1 MSHETG
7 TRPKLASCVFGLHT
21 GPMSGSFP
29 LRSLRRSC
37 VLGLVLA
44 ALVPCQ
50 AAETGPEAQDYQ
62 IQVVGPNEGL
72 PANSVTDIAQTPE
85 GYLWAGTLFS
95 GLLRYDGVRF
105 VSFNSRNTPELPGNA
120 VRKLMTDRS
129 GLLWIS
135 GYDGSLTTWDRNGFS
150 LAIKN
155 ASRVESL
162 IWSKPGRVVFALND
176 GRLLEGDRV
185 EQQWKWR
192 FSESASPVRQLC
204 ADAIGRIWIL
214 RGKGELSVWE
224 NGRFRRLSP
233 PPGLESS
240 EMCAL
245 AADHEESIWVGTVN
259 SLFRW
264 ESGSGPAGP
273 CPTVAV
279 PLEAGRFI
287 DHTPQ
292 SEATTRPI
300 RQIIASGHSL
310 WIETDAGFRR
320 FSKEGKWLTELV
332 SWERGENASNLRFPQ
347 GDGDG
352 GFWAADNKLGLVHIK
367 PNGKLRVFSTL
378 DGLPGNSL
386 STISR
391 DQEGNIWLGYFH
403 GGMVQLRP
411 RLIRSIS
418 REEGFG
424 GALINSVCEDA
435 EGAIWIGAAGTGVFR
450 FKNGHCDT
458 YALQSPVSQP
468 NTLVTADRANRI
480 WVCSHGGALMRFENG
495 QFVPVVKPKD
505 LPHYTTLLW
514 PARDGRLWIG
524 APKSIGVL
532 DGDRFTE
539 VYTTDDLTHRPA
551 AIAETIDG
559 TIRVGTFDGY
569 LMRWDG
575 QKIVLEEPPN
585 RNALGRLWSL
595 CPTLDGGMWIGTS
608 EGGVL
613 RWKNGDY
620 RRLTTANGLRSDSV
634 VQVQTDLAGN
644 LWMVTGAGIE
654 RIAAAALT
662 QFESGSLTNLPVSQ
676 YGRDDGLLHVGGSI
690 EFQPNCWRGHD
701 GRLWFAMGG
710 SVASVQPDDV
720 RINPVPPTV
729 AIEELRVNQAHAWPN
744 RPSLIS
750 VGDSTRKS
758 TDAPRVTVR
767 PGQRDFEFRFTGIS
781 FRAPRLVQ
789 FQYRLEG
796 FEEEWHAVGAERWAR
811 YYSLPPGNYT
821 FRVKAANSDNIW
833 TQNSAAL
840 ALTLLPYF
848 YQTAWFEWAAALFAA
863 MLVALVSW
871 FASRRRMR
879 RRVELLETH
888 RKLEQDRAR
897 IARDM
902 HDELGS
908 KLTRISYIS
917 EMARQTQLHHGLP
930 TSQIDTIAETSR
942 VLLRSMDEIVW
953 AVNPRNDTLE
963 HLAAYLG
970 QHANE
975 YFQNTAVECST
986 ELPTQLPHCPVSSE
1000 LRHNVFLSFREGLT
1014 NVLKHSGANHVRIQ
1028 MMLTPGEFQ
1037 IRIADDGKGMA
1048 LGNDFFQKSQS
1059 TGADGLKNMRQRL
1072 EAVGGLCKIESA
1084 PGHGTIVS
1092 FSIPLK
1098 ETTQ

>member
-1 MSHETG
+1 MPG
-7 TRPKLASCVFGLHT
+7 R
-21 GPMSGSFP
+21 FP
-29 LRSLRRSC
+29 LCFRRC
-37 VLGLVLA
+37 LWVLGLVVA
-44 ALVPCQ
+44 ALDPCR
-50 AAETGPEAQDYQ
+50 AAVSWPETQDYQ
-62 IQVVGPNEGL
+62 IEVVGPNEGL
-72 PANSVTDIAQTPE
+72 PANSITDIAQTAE

-120 VRKLMTDRS
+120 VRKVMTDRS

-162 IWSKPGRVVFALND
+162 IWSKPGRVIFALND

-204 ADAIGRIWIL
+204 ADAFGRVWVL
-214 RGKGELSVWE
+214 RGRRELSVWE
-224 NGRFRRLSP
+224 KGRFRRLSP
-233 PPGLESS
+233 PPGLEGS
-240 EMCAL
+240 EPCAV
-245 AADHEESIWVGTVN
+245 AADHEGSIWVGTVN

-264 ESGSGPAGP
+264 ESGSAAAGSIP
-273 CPTVAV
+273 VVAP
-279 PLEAGRFI
+279 PLESGRFV
-287 DHTPQ
+287 DHTPPG
-292 SEATTRPI
+292 EATTRTI
-300 RQIIASGHSL
+300 RQITASGKSL

-320 FSKEGKWLTELV
+320 FASGQWLSKLV
-332 SWERGENASNLRFPQ
+332 SWEGGEIASISRFAQ

-352 GFWAADNKLGLVHIK
+352 GFWTADNKLGLVHIK
-367 PNGKLRVFSTL
+367 PNGSLRIFSTH
-378 DGLPGNSL
+378 DGLPGNSI

-391 DQEGNIWLGYFH
+391 DKEGNTWLGYFH
-403 GGMVQLRP
+403 GGMVKLRP

-450 FKNGHCDT
+450 FKDGRCDT
-458 YALQSPVSQP
+458 FALQSPVSQP

-495 QFVPVVKPKD
+495 QFVPVVKPRE
-505 LPHYTTLLW
+505 LPHFTTLLW
-514 PARDGRLWIG
+514 PARDGRLWVG
-524 APKSIGVL
+524 ALKSIGFL
-532 DGDRFTE
+532 ENDRFTE
-539 VYTTDDLTHRPA
+539 VYTTDDFTHHPA
-551 AIAETIDG
+551 AITETSDG

-575 QKIVLEEPPN
+575 RKFVVEEPPN

-595 CPTLDGGMWIGTS
+595 CPTSDGGMWIGTS
-608 EGGVL
+608 EGGVV
-613 RWKNGDY
+613 RWKSGDY
-620 RRLTTANGLRSDSV
+620 RRITTANGLRSDCV
-634 VQVQTDLAGN
+634 LQVQTDLVGN

-654 RIAAAALT
+654 RIEASALAQFEKGALT
-662 QFESGSLTNLPVSQ
+662 SLPVSQ
-676 YGRDDGLLHVGGSI
+676 YARSDGLLHVGGSI

-710 SVASVQPDDV
+710 SVASVQPADV

-729 AIEELRVNQAHAWPN
+729 AIEELRVNQSHAWPS
-744 RPSLIS
+744 RSSFIS
-750 VGDSTRKS
+750 VGDSSMKS
-758 TDAPRVTVR
+758 ADAPRVTVR

-781 FRAPRLVQ
+781 FRAPHLVQ

-796 FEEEWHAVGAERWAR
+796 FEEKWHAVGVERWAR

-848 YQTAWFEWAAALFAA
+848 YQTAWFEWVAAIFATA
-863 MLVALVSW
+863 VVALVSW

-879 RRVELLETH
+879 RRVEVLETY

-917 EMARQTQLHHGLP
+917 EMARLNQLQHGLG
-930 TSQIDTIAETSR
+930 TAQIDTIAETSR
-942 VLLRSMDEIVW
+942 DLLRSMDEIVW

-975 YFQNTAVECST
+975 YFQSTTVECRT
-986 ELPTQLPHCPVSSE
+986 EIPTHLPHFHVSSE
-1000 LRHNVFLSFREGLT
+1000 LRHNVFLSFRECLT
-1014 NVLKHSGANHVRIQ
+1014 NILKHSHATQVLVE
-1028 MMLTPGEFQ
+1028 MKLAPGEFQ
-1037 IRIADDGKGMA
+1037 IRAVDNGTGMIADPRQLSELPA
-1048 LGNDFFQKSQS
+1048 S
-1059 TGADGLKNMRQRL
+1059 GADGIRNMQQRL
-1072 EAVGGLCKIESA
+1072 EAVGGVCRIESL
-1084 PGHGTIVS
+1084 PGCGTTIY

-1098 ETTQ
+1098 EARTK